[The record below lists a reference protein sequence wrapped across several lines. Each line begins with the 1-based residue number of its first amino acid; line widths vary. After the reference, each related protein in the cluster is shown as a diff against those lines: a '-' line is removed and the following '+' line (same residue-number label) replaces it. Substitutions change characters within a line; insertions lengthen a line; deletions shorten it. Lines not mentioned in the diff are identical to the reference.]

1 MKLRETIFLII
12 SAFTLIAVT
21 GYATPTIDDREVG
34 DDYFDPNNIALF
46 IDDRHSQGGS
56 SAANFD
62 GSGTYEFV
70 FQFDNVTSDF
80 EGSSENKAT
89 YASDAEVF
97 SVDNS
102 GPLQNDGWTNTHST
116 LSIANTS
123 LATLAA
129 YSKPDDNFESN
140 PENKFPEG
148 VDMNILAVELSK
160 MEESGKNVN
169 LFWTLSYNK
178 ALSPTSLSVF
188 NFRE

>member
-1 MKLRETIFLII
+1 MKLDKAIFLII
-12 SAFTLIAVT
+12 SVFTLIAVT

-46 IDDRHSQGGS
+46 IDDRHSQGGR

-62 GSGTYEFV
+62 ASGIHEFV
-70 FQFDNVTSDF
+70 FQFDI

-89 YASDAEVF
+89 YASDTKVF

-102 GPLQNDGWTNTHST
+102 GPLQNDGWTSTHST

-123 LATLAA
+123 LATLTA
-129 YSKPDDNFESN
+129 YSKPDDNFKSD

-160 MEESGKNVN
+160 MEVSEERVN

-178 ALSPTSLSVF
+178 ALSSTSLSTF
-188 NFRE
+188 TSRE